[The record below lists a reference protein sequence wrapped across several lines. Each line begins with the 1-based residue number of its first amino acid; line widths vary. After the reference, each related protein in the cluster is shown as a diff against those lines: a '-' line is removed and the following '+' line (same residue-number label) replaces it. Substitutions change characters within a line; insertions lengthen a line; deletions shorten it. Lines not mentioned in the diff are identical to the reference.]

1 MEYTLTF
8 HILNVY
14 FDKTE
19 QHQFLFTFKGK
30 LQSEQLLRVEGIGS
44 DAGDE
49 SDFSPPPPSPAIG
62 TDGMPM
68 TPTAQAGG
76 TTVAAASAGLAQGQ
90 IVSGGTVYQMVQTP
104 HGLVAQPIQV
114 GVSNVSCIIIW
125 HPYKMIEFSC
135 KYSYHLQ
142 FWLSIA
148 GRCCV
153 DGTCVDVLTFI
164 LLSTH
169 SPPSSHLNHSPRTYL
184 VFISFNEEP
193 CKIRHQRVRQLA
205 VHPCL
210 HGRLHVWSH
219 FPRGLKPHTR
229 AGRACKP
236 CMTN

>member
-1 MEYTLTF
+1 MICSAVTEARKISGVCSGILIIQLHRNDNEKNGLVYDEAEYLLTF

-14 FDKTE
+14 FDKT
-19 QHQFLFTFKGK
+19 QHHKFLYTFEGK

-114 GVSNVSCIIIW
+114 
-125 HPYKMIEFSC
+125 
-135 KYSYHLQ
+135 
-142 FWLSIA
+142 
-148 GRCCV
+148 CV
-153 DGTCVDVLTFI
+153 Y
-164 LLSTH
+164 LLS
-169 SPPSSHLNHSPRTYL
+169 L
-184 VFISFNEEP
+184 
-193 CKIRHQRVRQLA
+193 
-205 VHPCL
+205 
-210 HGRLHVWSH
+210 
-219 FPRGLKPHTR
+219 
-229 AGRACKP
+229 
-236 CMTN
+236 